1 MEGNNDVKESHK
13 FLSAAQIFT
22 AIIIIIIIMKG
33 ILFIWPPNFSMEM
46 VN

>member
-1 MEGNNDVKESHK
+1 MEGNNDVKGSHK

-22 AIIIIIIIMKG
+22 AVIIIIIIMKG
-33 ILFIWPPNFSMEM
+33 ILFIWSPKFCMEM

>member
-22 AIIIIIIIMKG
+22 AIIIIIIMKG